1 MKEDKNIEKMIRDS
15 LKFEKSSEDFADK
28 VMQKI
33 EAADAVEEKAL
44 SSLLR
49 RHTLESPSAGF
60 ASRVMQQI
68 RPASTVETNPV
79 IIGRKAWALIF
90 AGFAALIGYI
100 LMAPANAQP
109 EPGPYAD
116 LTEKIGNWFGQ
127 LGGSVSLPLPEILT
141 NPVFAISLFALSS
154 LLFLDYVIKNRSLS
168 TI

>member
-15 LKFEKSSEDFADK
+15 LKFEKSPEDLADK

-44 SSLLR
+44 SSLMNR
-49 RHTLESPSAGF
+49 YALESPSAGF
-60 ASRVMQQI
+60 ASRVMEQI
-68 RPASTVETNPV
+68 RPATTLDTNPV
-79 IIGRKAWALIF
+79 IIGRKAWAVIL
-90 AGFAALIGYI
+90 AGFAALVGYI

-109 EPGPYAD
+109 ESGPYAD
-116 LTEKIGNWFGQ
+116 LTEKLGSWFGQ

-154 LLFLDYVIKNRSLS
+154 LLFLDYVIKDRSLS

>member
-15 LKFEKSSEDFADK
+15 LKFEKSPGDFADK
-28 VMQKI
+28 VMEKI

-44 SSLLR
+44 SWLIKR
-49 RHTLESPSAGF
+49 YTLESPSAGF
-60 ASRVMQQI
+60 ASRVMEQI
-68 RPASTVETNPV
+68 RPASAVDTNPV

-90 AGFAALIGYI
+90 AGFATLIGYI
-100 LMAPANAQP
+100 LMAPGNAQA

-127 LGGSVSLPLPEILT
+127 LGGSVSIPMPEILT
-141 NPVFAISLFALSS
+141 NPVFAISIFALSS
-154 LLFLDYVIKNRSLS
+154 LLLLDYMIKGRSLS